1 MRTVKHIKISIFLKH
16 TKVAHFARQAVA
28 AGIERFSS
36 KIEIM
41 GFGPQKSTFWK
52 IFCYDVLGT
61 MLK

>member
-1 MRTVKHIKISIFLKH
+1 MRTVKHIKIYLFLKY
-16 TKVAHFARQAVA
+16 TKVAHFARHAVT

-41 GFGPQKSTFWK
+41 GFGPQKSTFGK

>member
-1 MRTVKHIKISIFLKH
+1 MGTVKHIKISNFLKQQ
-16 TKVAHFARQAVA
+16 KVTHFARQAVA

-41 GFGPQKSTFWK
+41 GFGPQKSTFLK
-52 IFCYDVLGT
+52 IFLYDVLGT

>member
-1 MRTVKHIKISIFLKH
+1 MGTVKHIKISNFLKQQ
-16 TKVAHFARQAVA
+16 KVAHFGRQAVA

-41 GFGPQKSTFWK
+41 GFGPQKSTFLK
-52 IFCYDVLGT
+52 IFFYDVLGT

>member
-1 MRTVKHIKISIFLKH
+1 MRTVKHIKISKFSKH

-28 AGIERFSS
+28 DGIERFSS

-41 GFGPQKSTFWK
+41 GFGPQKSTFLK
-52 IFCYDVLGT
+52 IFFYDVLGT

>member
-1 MRTVKHIKISIFLKH
+1 MGTVQHIKISIFLKH
-16 TKVAHFARQAVA
+16 TKVAHFARHAVA

-41 GFGPQKSTFWK
+41 GFGPQKSTFLK
-52 IFCYDVLGT
+52 IFFYDVLGT

>member
-1 MRTVKHIKISIFLKH
+1 MRTVKHIKFSIFLKH

-28 AGIERFSS
+28 AGIEWFSL

-41 GFGPQKSTFWK
+41 GFGPPKSTFWK
-52 IFCYDVLGT
+52 IFLYDVLGT